1 MFLVEAM
8 AAAPAPAQASTTARF
23 VIGIILISLGC
34 ILALNIG
41 NISAILHENS
51 SGFTPWRQRR
61 ERWRGPNPFRLVG
74 FVFVIGGI
82 AALVSAIVSA
92 S

>member
-1 MFLVEAM
+1 VVMVEAM
-8 AAAPAPAQASTTARF
+8 AAAPAPAQAGTTARF

-34 ILALNIG
+34 ILALNIR
-41 NISAILHENS
+41 NISAILHEDS
-51 SGFTPWRQRR
+51 SGFTPWGRGRD
-61 ERWRGPNPFRLVG
+61 RWREQNPFRLVG

-82 AALVSAIVSA
+82 AALVSAIVSV